1 MDRDS
6 KRESDRASTLAA
18 IVIVHGLIIFVL
30 VTHMTTVPSR
40 NLHESILV
48 TMIDKPRR
56 LPVDLRLPTLKLNPT
71 MPVLLPAVVPHVAV
85 PVYAEPS
92 STLHVLQ

>member
-1 MDRDS
+1 
-6 KRESDRASTLAA
+6 
-18 IVIVHGLIIFVL
+18 
-30 VTHMTTVPSR
+30 MTTVPSR

-71 MPVLLPAVVPHVAV
+71 MPVLSPAVVPHVAV